1 MSKYGIKPKD
11 RYSQSFVVNP
21 SLVLDIINELKSNVC
36 KKSVIE
42 IGSGLGTITYYL
54 SLEKRVVAIE
64 IDEKL
69 AFVTRSIVEKKNCV
83 VVNAD
88 ALQVDF
94 SVECVVSNTPYHISS
109 DLLVK
114 IARENRVRK
123 AVLVLQKEV
132 VDRLTARPGTK
143 NYGRLTILINLL
155 FDVVKKKIYPPSYF
169 YPRPQVYSQLIILE
183 RKRKYNNDIATLEEI
198 TRLVFSERR
207 KKALRVLEKKL
218 GLKTDELKNVG
229 IDDSRR
235 VYQLEPRVLM
245 SIVELVKQKRSI

>member
-11 RYSQSFVVNP
+11 KYSQSFVVNP
-21 SLVLDIINELKSNVC
+21 SLVLDIISELKSNVC

-42 IGSGLGTITYYL
+42 IGSGLGSITYYL

-83 VVNAD
+83 VINAD
-88 ALQVDF
+88 ALQVNF
-94 SVECVVSNTPYHISS
+94 PVECVVSNTPYHISS

-114 IARENRVRK
+114 ISRENRVRK

-132 VDRLTARPGTK
+132 VDRLTARPGTR

-155 FDVVKKKIYPPSYF
+155 FDVVKKRIYPPSYF
-169 YPRPQVYSQLIILE
+169 YPRPQVYSQLIVLE
-183 RKRKYNNDIATLEEI
+183 RKRMYNNDIATLEEI
-198 TRLVFSERR
+198 TRLIFSERR

-218 GLKTDELKNVG
+218 GLKIDELRNVG
-229 IDDSRR
+229 IDDNRR